1 MDQVHKETLL
11 RTRVELVKDLD
22 VNDEICDE
30 LLSQGIFTELMIEYI
45 VVSFVAISVGGVY
58 FGINLSLTNLKWPTI
73 HSMGRSSLHIIS
85 RSM

>member
-45 VVSFVAISVGGVY
+45 VVSFVAISVGEY
-58 FGINLSLTNLKWPTI
+58 FEINLSLTNLK
-73 HSMGRSSLHIIS
+73 
-85 RSM
+85 

>member
-22 VNDEICDE
+22 VNDEFCDE

-45 VVSFVAISVGGVY
+45 VVSFVAISVGEY
-58 FGINLSLTNLKWPTI
+58 FEINLSLTNLKWPTI